1 MIKSKIYSIS
11 SFMAILIARHPE
23 QVTISGDDTAIQLG
37 RWLRWYIR
45 YLTITFML
53 WMFFSLCSGSSVG
66 GGFTLMLY
74 TGFLLVI
81 VWVVQCLITT
91 YYCEGSPCESRS
103 SLLSLIPTWSRWGWI
118 SKSHDSIINLYFR
131 FDTWGLYR
139 RTAKTKLSTATLA
152 IYTIWPTALTCTPS
166 SRKSRPES
174 ASSSQ
179 AHLSNN
185 QTI

>member
-1 MIKSKIYSIS
+1 MASDRTYVSRHCRKVHTACRGMRHPWLVCLYTELWLTKIFLGVTKWFGGNDQKQVYSIS
-11 SFMAILIARHPE
+11 SFMAMLIARHPKH
-23 QVTISGDDTAIQLG
+23 VTISGDDTAIQLG

-91 YYCEGSPCESRS
+91 YYWKGHNVNLE
-103 SLLSLIPTWSRWGWI
+103 SLLLITSP
-118 SKSHDSIINLYFR
+118 
-131 FDTWGLYR
+131 
-139 RTAKTKLSTATLA
+139 
-152 IYTIWPTALTCTPS
+152 YTVKVRLNIKVLWFHNHPLF
-166 SRKSRPES
+166 
-174 ASSSQ
+174 
-179 AHLSNN
+179 
-185 QTI
+185 